1 MRRVIAVLITI
12 IICFVLQTTVFNS
25 LPFVTVTPNLMVII
39 TSSFGFMRGK
49 KEGMYTGILCGLCL
63 DLFYPTGFLCAYVLL
78 FMFIGYFNGFMNK
91 MFYPEDLKLPM
102 VMVAASDLVYS
113 FVIYLTG
120 FLLRN
125 RTHFLYYLK
134 SKILPE
140 LFLTLL
146 VTIVL
151 YFILLKVNRRLER
164 IEKQSEAK
172 FV

>member
-1 MRRVIAVLITI
+1 MRRIIAVLITI
-12 IICFVLQTTVFNS
+12 IICFVLQSTVLNS

-63 DLFYPTGFLCAYVLL
+63 DIFYSAGLLCVYTLL

-102 VMVAASDLVYS
+102 IMVALSDLAYS
-113 FVIYLTG
+113 FTVYLAT

-134 SKILPE
+134 SRILPE

-146 VTIVL
+146 VMIAL
-151 YFILLKVNRRLER
+151 YFILLKINRRLER